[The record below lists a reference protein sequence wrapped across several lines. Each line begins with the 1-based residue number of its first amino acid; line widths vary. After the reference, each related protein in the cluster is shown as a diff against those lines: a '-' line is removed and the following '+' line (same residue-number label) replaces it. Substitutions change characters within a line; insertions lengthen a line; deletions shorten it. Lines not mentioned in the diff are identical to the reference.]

1 MRLKVYKFFDVVK
14 QYKIIKDILDKCRDC
29 TLLQDRVV
37 IKKVKN
43 LNDYLRQKQLKDVK
57 QQPLMQKILMDLFLC
72 YLKLSAVA
80 GCFFHEN
87 LELDFFSIDI
97 LI

>member
-29 TLLQDRVV
+29 GLLQDRVV

-43 LNDYLRQKQLKDVK
+43 LNDYLRQKKLKDVK
-57 QQPLMQKILMDLFLC
+57 QQPLMQKK
-72 YLKLSAVA
+72 Y
-80 GCFFHEN
+80 
-87 LELDFFSIDI
+87 
-97 LI
+97 